1 MKKTTLSRISAVL
14 LILVVSIASV
24 MAQPRRHHRRSYN
37 SDGVIRGIRNVET
50 VAGAAMMGAGIA
62 SLDDYTGVRL
72 GYNAA
77 TFRTSGFGDISSS
90 VKSGVNVGIV
100 FGWYLGN
107 TPIIIEPGVY
117 YTFKGGKLDGYE
129 SGYESRTKLQSN
141 MHMFEIPLV
150 FKYEVQFHNASVC
163 LHPFFGGFLSFG
175 IGGKTKSIENGYND
189 SWDTFSDGEGQLGRT
204 DAGLRMGCGL
214 GVDHFFIEL
223 AYDCGLVN
231 LASDQYNY
239 FGYNNYDSAIR
250 SNTVSIG
257 LGFNF

>member
-1 MKKTTLSRISAVL
+1 MKKSISRISAVL
-14 LILVVSIASV
+14 LVLIVSITSV
-24 MAQPRRHHRRSYN
+24 MAQPRRHHRRSY
-37 SDGVIRGIRNVET
+37 SGDGIIRGIRNVET
-50 VAGAAMMGAGIA
+50 VAGAAMMGASIA
-62 SLDDYTGVRL
+62 TLDDYTGIRF

-77 TFRTSGFGDISSS
+77 TLRASGFDDVSSE
-90 VKSGVNVGIV
+90 VKSGVNIGIV

-107 TPIIIEPGVY
+107 TPVIIEPGAY
-117 YTFKGGKLDGYE
+117 YTLKGGKLNGYE
-129 SGYESRTKLQSN
+129 TGYNTRTRLKSN

-150 FKYEVQFHNASVC
+150 FKYEIQYHNAGVC

-175 IGGKTKSIENGYND
+175 IGGKTKSVEEGYND

-214 GVDHFFIEL
+214 GIDNFFLEM

-231 LASDQYNY
+231 LASDEYNY
-239 FGYNNYDSAIR
+239 FGYNNFDSAIR
-250 SNTVSIG
+250 SNTVSFS

>member
-1 MKKTTLSRISAVL
+1 MKKTIARISTVL
-14 LILVVSIASV
+14 LLLVVSIASV
-24 MAQPRRHHRRSYN
+24 TAQPRHHHRRSYN
-37 SDGVIRGIRNVET
+37 GDGIIRGIRNVET
-50 VAGAAMMGAGIA
+50 VAGAAMMGASIA
-62 SLDDYTGVRL
+62 SLDDYTGIRF

-77 TFRTSGFGDISSS
+77 TLRTSGFDDVSSD

-107 TPIIIEPGVY
+107 TPVIIEPGVY
-117 YTFKGGKLDGYE
+117 YTLKGGKLDGYE
-129 SGYESRTKLQSN
+129 AGYSTRTKLKSN

-150 FKYEVQFHNASVC
+150 FKYEVQYHNAGVC

-175 IGGKTKSIENGYND
+175 IGGKTNND

-214 GVDHFFIEL
+214 GVDHFFLEL

-231 LASDQYNY
+231 LASDEYNY
-239 FGYNNYDSAIR
+239 FGYNYYDSAVR
-250 SNTVSIG
+250 SNTVSFS

>member
-1 MKKTTLSRISAVL
+1 MKKTTFSRISAVL
-14 LILVVSIASV
+14 LILVVSITSV

-50 VAGAAMMGAGIA
+50 VAGAAMMGATIA
-62 SLDDYTGVRL
+62 SLDDYTGVRF
-72 GYNAA
+72 GYNAS
-77 TFRTSGFGDISSS
+77 TFRTSGFNDISSS

-100 FGWYLGN
+100 FGWYLGK
-107 TPIIIEPGVY
+107 TPVIIEPGVY
-117 YTFKGGKLDGYE
+117 YTFKGSKLDGYE
-129 SGYESRTKLQSN
+129 SQTGTRTKLQTN

-150 FKYEVQFHNASVC
+150 FKYEVQFHNAGVC
-163 LHPFFGGFLSFG
+163 LHPFFGGFLAFG
-175 IGGKTKSIENGYND
+175 FGGKTKSNTESE
-189 SWDTFSDGEGQLGRT
+189 SWDTFSDGEGQLGST

-214 GVDHFFIEL
+214 GIDHFFLEF

-231 LASDQYNY
+231 LASDRYNY
-239 FGYNNYDSAIR
+239 FGYNNFDGAIR